1 MKEIT
6 KIPEVKKLNLSVIE
20 NLRNEKGVGP
30 LSKDSKSVLKIVG
43 TQFNKFLEENNQTIS
58 PDSIK
63 EFLSIVKE
71 NQAAATY
78 NLKRQELKR
87 LIKEQEEIRKN
98 YLLRTIIDEV
108 FKDVKRINIKQT
120 VTQSDYLTEDK
131 VDRLIGACSK
141 RIGLIVEFLFN
152 TGCRVSEMIG
162 IRLQD
167 MRTNSGVKIQIVGKG
182 SKARFIYISKDLL
195 YRIRTSFKGDKYFF
209 ETRTGKRLNRFY
221 VFNEIQKYSARIGL
235 NVHPH
240 TLRHSF
246 AMFLKEKGK
255 SVKYISEALGHSSTS
270 ITTDQYFHDAPG
282 MEILGVF
289 EKEVGKD
296 SEENNN

>member
-1 MKEIT
+1 MNEIT
-6 KIPEVKKLNLSVIE
+6 KIPEVKKLNISLIE

-30 LSKDSKSVLKIVG
+30 LSEDSKKVLKIVG
-43 TQFNKFLEENNQTIS
+43 TQFNDFLEKTKMTIS

-63 EFLSIVKE
+63 KFLNSVRE
-71 NQAAATY
+71 DQSAATY

-87 LIKEQEEIRKN
+87 LIKEQENIRQN
-98 YLLRTIIDEV
+98 YLFRTIIDEV

-120 VTQSDYLTEDK
+120 ITQSDYLTEEQVNK
-131 VDRLIGACSK
+131 LIGVCSK
-141 RIGLIVEFLFN
+141 RVGLIVEFLFH
-152 TGCRVSEMIG
+152 TGCRVSEMINV
-162 IRLQD
+162 RLQD
-167 MRTNSGVKIQIVGKG
+167 MRTNAGVKLQIVGKG
-182 SKARFIYISKDLL
+182 SKARSAFITKDLL
-195 YRIRTSFKGDKYFF
+195 YRIRGKFNGDKHLF
-209 ETRTGKRLNRFY
+209 ETRTGNQINRFY
-221 VFNEIQKYSARIGL
+221 VFNEIQKYSAKIGL
-235 NVHPH
+235 DVHPH

-289 EKEVGKD
+289 EKEVVEN
-296 SEENNN
+296 EEIGE

>member
-43 TQFNKFLEENNQTIS
+43 TQFNKFLEENGETIS

-87 LIKEQEEIRKN
+87 LIKEQEEIRRN

-120 VTQSDYLTEDK
+120 VTQSDYLTK
-131 VDRLIGACSK
+131 IRW
-141 RIGLIVEFLFN
+141 
-152 TGCRVSEMIG
+152 TG
-162 IRLQD
+162 
-167 MRTNSGVKIQIVGKG
+167 
-182 SKARFIYISKDLL
+182 
-195 YRIRTSFKGDKYFF
+195 
-209 ETRTGKRLNRFY
+209 
-221 VFNEIQKYSARIGL
+221 
-235 NVHPH
+235 
-240 TLRHSF
+240 
-246 AMFLKEKGK
+246 
-255 SVKYISEALGHSSTS
+255 
-270 ITTDQYFHDAPG
+270 
-282 MEILGVF
+282 
-289 EKEVGKD
+289 
-296 SEENNN
+296 